1 VKGFTKYFIQKLLW
15 YALAFFIALFLN
27 FFLPRLIPGDPISVI
42 VGRVMSGNVASETQE
57 RIYQSYVHEFGLD
70 KPIIVQFFT
79 YIGNIFKGN
88 LGTSFSLY
96 PLSVNEVIGSAVVW
110 TIALQLPSI
119 LVGWIIGNLLGAAAA
134 YRNGV
139 FDKTIFP
146 LSLFVSSI
154 PYQCLAIIL
163 LYFFGV
169 NLGWFPIGGGYS
181 RTLLPSLSW
190 TFILDVLHH
199 YFLPFISLVLV
210 TIGGQAIG
218 MREMSI
224 YELNTDYVTYCKML
238 GMKDKKIQK
247 YVFKNAVLTQITGL
261 AISLG
266 SMVGGALV
274 TEIVFGYPGLGTWL
288 FNGIRQL
295 DYPLIQG
302 STLIIAL
309 MVLLANFIMDMVYGL
324 IDPRIKAAQMEEV

>member
-42 VGRVMSGNVASETQE
+42 VGRMMSGNVASETQE
-57 RIYQSYVHEFGLD
+57 RIYQSFVHEFGLD

-79 YIGNIFKGN
+79 YIGNVFKGN

-96 PLSVNEVIGSAVVW
+96 PLSVNEVIGSAVIW

-247 YVFKNAVLTQITGL
+247 YVFKNAVLPQITGL

>member
-1 VKGFTKYFIQKLLW
+1 MFGN
-15 YALAFFIALFLN
+15 N
-27 FFLPRLIPGDPISVI
+27 F
-42 VGRVMSGNVASETQE
+42 
-57 RIYQSYVHEFGLD
+57 
-70 KPIIVQFFT
+70 
-79 YIGNIFKGN
+79 
-88 LGTSFSLY
+88 
-96 PLSVNEVIGSAVVW
+96 
-110 TIALQLPSI
+110 
-119 LVGWIIGNLLGAAAA
+119 
-134 YRNGV
+134 
-139 FDKTIFP
+139 
-146 LSLFVSSI
+146 
-154 PYQCLAIIL
+154 IIL
-163 LYFFGV
+163 FFGV
-169 NLGWFPIGGGYS
+169 NLRWFPIGGGYS

-190 TFILDVLHH
+190 TFIVDVLHSLF
-199 YFLPFISLVLV
+199 FLPFISLVLV

-247 YVFKNAVLTQITGL
+247 YVFKNAVLPQITGL

>member
-1 VKGFTKYFIQKLLW
+1 
-15 YALAFFIALFLN
+15 
-27 FFLPRLIPGDPISVI
+27 
-42 VGRVMSGNVASETQE
+42 MSGNVASETQE

-119 LVGWIIGNLLGAAAA
+119 LVGWIIGNLLGAATA

-247 YVFKNAVLTQITGL
+247 YVFKNAVLPQITGL

>member
-1 VKGFTKYFIQKLLW
+1 MHSL
-15 YALAFFIALFLN
+15 FFIALFLN

-169 NLGWFPIGGGYS
+169 NLRWFPIGGGYS

-190 TFILDVLHH
+190 TFIVDVLHH

-247 YVFKNAVLTQITGL
+247 YVFKNAVLPQITGL

>member
-1 VKGFTKYFIQKLLW
+1 
-15 YALAFFIALFLN
+15 
-27 FFLPRLIPGDPISVI
+27 
-42 VGRVMSGNVASETQE
+42 MSGNVASETQE

-119 LVGWIIGNLLGAAAA
+119 LVGWIIGNLLGAATA

-169 NLGWFPIGGGYS
+169 NLRWFPIGGGYS

-190 TFILDVLHH
+190 TFIVDVLHH

-247 YVFKNAVLTQITGL
+247 YVFKNAVLPQITGL

>member
-1 VKGFTKYFIQKLLW
+1 
-15 YALAFFIALFLN
+15 
-27 FFLPRLIPGDPISVI
+27 
-42 VGRVMSGNVASETQE
+42 MSGNVASETQE

-247 YVFKNAVLTQITGL
+247 YVFKNAVLPQITGL

>member
-1 VKGFTKYFIQKLLW
+1 
-15 YALAFFIALFLN
+15 
-27 FFLPRLIPGDPISVI
+27 
-42 VGRVMSGNVASETQE
+42 MSGNVASETQE

-169 NLGWFPIGGGYS
+169 NLRWFPIGGGYS

-190 TFILDVLHH
+190 TFIVDVLHH

-247 YVFKNAVLTQITGL
+247 YVFKNAVLPQITGL